1 MRACCRKPVPE
12 AVGTRHRSFY
22 SPAREGL
29 IFTRTSFYTPS
40 MTRFAQ
46 ARLAALLLP
55 AVLMAGALGSQYLGG
70 LFPCEMCHW
79 QRWPHY
85 AAIALALAAFVLP
98 QRIGRAAVA
107 LALAAILLSGAI
119 GVFHAGVEYHLW
131 PGITRC
137 SAPPGG
143 SAEDLLAQ
151 IMATPMIQCDVPQWT
166 LFGISL
172 AGFNAIFSILGALGI
187 IMQWKRKP

>member
-1 MRACCRKPVPE
+1 
-12 AVGTRHRSFY
+12 
-22 SPAREGL
+22 
-29 IFTRTSFYTPS
+29 

-55 AVLMAGALGSQYLGG
+55 AALMAGAVGSQYIGG

-85 AAIALALAAFVLP
+85 AAIALALTASAVPEKPL
-98 QRIGRAAVA
+98 GRTLVA
-107 LALAAILLSGAI
+107 LAIVAILVSGAI
-119 GVFHAGVEYHLW
+119 GVFHAGVEYHW
-131 PGITRC
+131 WAGITRC
-137 SAPPGG
+137 SAPMTSG
-143 SAEDLLAQ
+143 SSADLLAQ

-172 AGFNAIFSILGALGI
+172 AGFNAIFSILGGVAIIAL
-187 IMQWKRKP
+187 WRRR